1 MDKDYISINMIYIS
15 QAFIYLLAGTI
26 LFFLRGAV
34 SVPVSSES
42 ISVIWLFGF
51 VTSMIFGITNIMVP
65 SYAMRI
71 PFSINVVKAEI
82 FFLDI
87 AIILLS
93 VAMNVSAL
101 RVLFVPAVLVLIL
114 SILIHTYDL
123 MSVSRRPKKI
133 VEGRENQASYT
144 R

>member
-26 LFFLRGAV
+26 LFFLRGSV

-123 MSVSRRPKKI
+123 ISVSRRPKKI

>member
-26 LFFLRGAV
+26 LFFLRGSV

-71 PFSINVVKAEI
+71 P
-82 FFLDI
+82 
-87 AIILLS
+87 
-93 VAMNVSAL
+93 
-101 RVLFVPAVLVLIL
+101 
-114 SILIHTYDL
+114 
-123 MSVSRRPKKI
+123 
-133 VEGRENQASYT
+133 
-144 R
+144 

>member
-65 SYAMRI
+65 SYAMCI

>member
-65 SYAMRI
+65 SYAMCI

-87 AIILLS
+87 AIISLS

>member
-26 LFFLRGAV
+26 LFFLRGSV

-65 SYAMRI
+65 SYAMCI

>member
-26 LFFLRGAV
+26 LFFLRGSV